1 VPGESGQL
9 GVVGLWHLGC
19 TIAASWVHLGRRVIA
34 LDPDGSVSA
43 GVLNGTAP
51 VAEPSV
57 VEILAKGMESGALRF
72 STDSRQLGECRV
84 VFISHDTVVR
94 EDDSSDL
101 GEIWASLE
109 LVARNAGPNTI
120 VVVSSQLPVGTA
132 RELRERLQ
140 SLNESAE
147 LVYIPENLRLGEAIA
162 CYLRPGYIV
171 IGSASKAAA
180 DAADALFKP
189 ISARRIHMDLESA
202 EMAKHAINSYL
213 ATSISLA
220 NHWAD
225 ICTAISAD
233 YGSVELALRADPR
246 IGEGAYVSP
255 GLGFSGGT
263 LGRDVTVLAKIG
275 RDRLH
280 DGAPLFDAVLRYN
293 AARASRLVEEL
304 VEFLDGRPSRV
315 AVFGLTYKPGTSTL
329 RRSRPVEIV
338 RGLVS
343 AGVSVTAHDPGA
355 KGSEIS
361 EAGLDVAET
370 AYAAAATADLALLLT
385 GWPEYRDL
393 DLGRLAR
400 SMRKRRIL
408 DPAGVLRPRSAEL
421 AAQGFEVGW
430 SMAVPAEWR
439 R

>member
-34 LDPDGSVSA
+34 LDPDGSVGA
-43 GVLNGTAP
+43 GVIKGSAP
-51 VAEPSV
+51 VAEPGL

-72 STDSRQLGECRV
+72 STDARQLGECRV
-84 VFISHDTVVR
+84 VFIAHDTVVR

-101 GEIWASLE
+101 GEIWDSLE
-109 LVARNAGPNTI
+109 LIARNAGPETT

-132 RELRERLQ
+132 RKLRERLR

-147 LVYIPENLRLGEAIA
+147 LVYVPENLRLGEAID

-180 DAADALFKP
+180 DAAEALFTP
-189 ISARRIHMDLESA
+189 IAARKIHMDLESA
-202 EMAKHAINSYL
+202 EMTKHAINSYL

-225 ICTAISAD
+225 ICTAVSAD

-246 IGEGAYVSP
+246 IGERAYVTP

-263 LGRDVTVLAKIG
+263 LGRDVTVLARISA
-275 RDRLH
+275 DLLH
-280 DGAPLFDAVLRYN
+280 DGASLFDTVLLHN
-293 AARASRLVEEL
+293 AARGSRLVEEL
-304 VEFLDGRPSRV
+304 VGFLDSRPARV

-329 RRSRPVEIV
+329 RRSRPVEIA

-343 AGVSVTAHDPGA
+343 AGISVTAHDPGA
-355 KGSEIS
+355 NRSEIA

-370 AYAAAATADLALLLT
+370 AYAAATAADVALLLT
-385 GWPEYRDL
+385 AWPEYHEL

-400 SMRKRRIL
+400 SMRQRRIL
-408 DPAGVLRPRSAEL
+408 DPAGVLRRRSAEL